1 MNIAKIILI
10 SLILVTSCESKLDNK
25 LTETIDEKITWSE
38 LDEFPS
44 VKECNSLNDSNLIRE
59 CFESFLSDHLLEKID
74 LSNVII
80 KNPINDTL
88 TISLLINNSGKVTIS
103 KKNIPENIIL
113 NIPNFE
119 ILLDNSVDLLPIV
132 LPATKTNLG
141 VSVNSKFDLPIIIKS
156 K

>member
-1 MNIAKIILI
+1 MNITKIILI
-10 SLILVTSCESKLDNK
+10 SLILSTSCNSGVENK
-25 LTETIDEKITWSE
+25 LIETFDDKITWNE

-44 VKECNSLNDSNLIRE
+44 VKDCSHLNESYLIRK
-59 CFESFLSDHLLEKID
+59 CFESFLSNQILEKLD

-80 KNPINDTL
+80 NRPISDTL

-103 KKNIPENIIL
+103 EQDIPQNIIE

-119 ILLDNSVDLLPIV
+119 ILLVNSVDSLPIV
-132 LPATKTNLG
+132 LPAIKTNLG
-141 VSVNSKFDLPIIIKS
+141 ITVNSKFELPIIVKS

>member
-1 MNIAKIILI
+1 MNITKIILI
-10 SLILVTSCESKLDNK
+10 SLILASSCQSRLDNK
-25 LTETIDEKITWSE
+25 LTKTIDDKITWSE

-44 VKECNSLNDSNLIRE
+44 VKECNDLNGSNLIKE
-59 CFESFLSDHLLEKID
+59 CFESFLSNQILEKLD
-74 LSNVII
+74 LSHVII
-80 KNPINDTL
+80 KKPINDTL
-88 TISLLINNSGKVTIS
+88 TISLLINSSGKVMIS
-103 KKNIPENIIL
+103 KKNIPQNIIE

-119 ILLDNSVDLLPIV
+119 VLLNNSVDQLPKV

>member
-1 MNIAKIILI
+1 MNIVKIILI

-25 LTETIDEKITWSE
+25 LTETIDQKITWSE

-44 VKECNSLNDSNLIRE
+44 VKECNNLNDSNLIRE

-80 KNPINDTL
+80 KNPINDTV

-103 KKNIPENIIL
+103 KKISLKI
-113 NIPNFE
+113 
-119 ILLDNSVDLLPIV
+119 
-132 LPATKTNLG
+132 
-141 VSVNSKFDLPIIIKS
+141 
-156 K
+156 

>member
-1 MNIAKIILI
+1 MNITKIILI

-25 LTETIDEKITWSE
+25 LAETDEKITWSE

-44 VKECNSLNDSNLIRE
+44 VKECNDLNDSNRIRE
-59 CFESFLSDHLLEKID
+59 CFESFLSNHLLEKID

-80 KNPINDTL
+80 KNPINDTV
-88 TISLLINNSGKVTIS
+88 TISLLISNSGKVTIS

-119 ILLDNSVDLLPIV
+119 ILLDNSVDLLPAV

>member
-10 SLILVTSCESKLDNK
+10 SLILVTSCKSKLDNK
-25 LTETIDEKITWSE
+25 LTDTIDEKITWSE

-59 CFESFLSDHLLEKID
+59 CFESFLSNQILEKLD

-80 KNPINDTL
+80 NKPINDTL

-103 KKNIPENIIL
+103 DKDIPQNIIENIPS
-113 NIPNFE
+113 FE
-119 ILLDNSVDLLPIV
+119 ILLANSIDSLPIV
-132 LPATKTNLG
+132 LPAIKTNLG
-141 VSVNSKFDLPIIIKS
+141 ITVNSKFKLPIIVKS

>member
-59 CFESFLSDHLLEKID
+59 CFESFLSNQILEKLD

-80 KNPINDTL
+80 NKPINDTL

-103 KKNIPENIIL
+103 EKDIPQNIIENIPS
-113 NIPNFE
+113 FE
-119 ILLDNSVDLLPIV
+119 ILLANSM
-132 LPATKTNLG
+132 
-141 VSVNSKFDLPIIIKS
+141 
-156 K
+156 